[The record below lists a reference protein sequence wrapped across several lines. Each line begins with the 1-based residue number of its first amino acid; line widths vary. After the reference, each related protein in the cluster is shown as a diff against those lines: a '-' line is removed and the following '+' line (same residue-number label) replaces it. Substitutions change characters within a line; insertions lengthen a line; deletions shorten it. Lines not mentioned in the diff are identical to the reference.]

1 VKEHFGSYL
10 VVDCESLERAIAIAA
25 RWPNAQFCAREVRP
39 ILDAAEMELG
49 GRTPASRSCCA
60 DYEHFDACED
70 AAQEA
75 LLAAAVKWP
84 DQGIP
89 ANPGAG

>member
-1 VKEHFGSYL
+1 
-10 VVDCESLERAIAIAA
+10 
-25 RWPNAQFCAREVRP
+25 
-39 ILDAAEMELG
+39 MELG